1 LQSDTIFLDFRS
13 SVDRFCAFANQI
25 HRGNT
30 LSSTN
35 GDRWIIVPTE
45 YPER

>member
-13 SVDRFCAFANQI
+13 PVDRFCSFANQI
-25 HRGNT
+25 HRGET

-35 GDRWIIVPTE
+35 GDRWIIVVDE